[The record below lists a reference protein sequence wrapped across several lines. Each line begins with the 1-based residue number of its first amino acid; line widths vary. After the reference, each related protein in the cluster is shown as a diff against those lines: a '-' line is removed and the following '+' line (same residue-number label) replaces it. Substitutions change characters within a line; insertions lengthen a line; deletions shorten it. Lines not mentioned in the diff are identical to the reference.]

1 MQVCV
6 MINCIMDHYLVINT
20 IVQINKKKKKSIL
33 IPIIRMYIIEKQH
46 K

>member
-1 MQVCV
+1 MCV

-20 IVQINKKKKKSIL
+20 IVQINKKQNVL
-33 IPIIRMYIIEKQH
+33 MQIIRMYIIERQH